1 MRLSLRRLRLVED
14 VDSTDSEIVVVS
26 GFCLAF
32 RGRVFLPLFV
42 SEIVGSSGCEEPGSA
57 PGEASSFGKVDSV
70 SGVGL
75 EVDAE
80 RVSR

>member
-1 MRLSLRRLRLVED
+1 MDSVE
-14 VDSTDSEIVVVS
+14 SKIVVVS

-32 RGRVFLPLFV
+32 LERVFLPLLV
-42 SEIVGSSGCEEPGSA
+42 SGLVGNSGCEEPGSA
-57 PGEASSFGKVDSV
+57 PGEVSSLDKVDKV